1 MFLHAK
7 TSTFHRSFQTDDI
20 VKNKK
25 NAVTISDNIVVNFL
39 FLFIHLFFLN
49 FSRFLLC
56 LIYQGRHWC
65 LEKKEGSIEYMLFVA
80 LKNRKKNEDYDLF
93 WVTFSEYGAY
103 HGILLH

>member
-80 LKNRKKNEDYDLF
+80 LKNRKKK
-93 WVTFSEYGAY
+93 
-103 HGILLH
+103 

>member
-7 TSTFHRSFQTDDI
+7 TSTFHRSFQTDYI

-49 FSRFLLC
+49 FSRFLLSY
-56 LIYQGRHWC
+56 LPGKTLVFIKERRFYRIYVICR
-65 LEKKEGSIEYMLFVA
+65 LKK
-80 LKNRKKNEDYDLF
+80 
-93 WVTFSEYGAY
+93 
-103 HGILLH
+103 